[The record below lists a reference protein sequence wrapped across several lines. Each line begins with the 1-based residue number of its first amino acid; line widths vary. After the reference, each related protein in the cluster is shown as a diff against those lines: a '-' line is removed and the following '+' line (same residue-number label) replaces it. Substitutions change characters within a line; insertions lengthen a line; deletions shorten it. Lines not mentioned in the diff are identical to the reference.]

1 MPFHLEVVTAE
12 RSVFSEDVDA
22 VTVPG
27 TDGELGILP
36 QHTTLLTALSF
47 GNLHIRS
54 GAEEVDIAVGGGFL
68 EVRPDKVVVLADMA
82 ERAEDIDVTRA
93 ETARTRAAE
102 IIALGPATV
111 DLIRAEASLRRAEA
125 RLRVAR
131 RRQGGGAPHGEAG
144 GGA

>member
-27 TDGELGILP
+27 TNGELGILP

-131 RRQGGGAPHGEAG
+131 RRPGGGASHGEAG

>member
-1 MPFHLEVVTAE
+1 M
-12 RSVFSEDVDA
+12 
-22 VTVPG
+22 
-27 TDGELGILP
+27 
-36 QHTTLLTALSF
+36 LTALSF

-131 RRQGGGAPHGEAG
+131 RRPGGGASHGEAG

>member
-27 TDGELGILP
+27 TTGELGILP

-131 RRQGGGAPHGEAG
+131 RRHSGGAPHGEAG

>member
-27 TDGELGILP
+27 TTGELGILP

-68 EVRPDKVVVLADMA
+68 EVRTDKVVVLADMA

-131 RRQGGGAPHGEAG
+131 RRHSGGAPHGEAG

>member
-27 TDGELGILP
+27 TNGELGILP

-93 ETARTRAAE
+93 EVARTRAAE
-102 IIALGPATV
+102 LIALGPATV

-131 RRQGGGAPHGEAG
+131 RRHGGGAPHGEAG

>member
-22 VTVPG
+22 MTVPG
-27 TDGELGILP
+27 TNGELGILP

-93 ETARTRAAE
+93 EVARTRAAE
-102 IIALGPATV
+102 LIALGPATV

-131 RRQGGGAPHGEAG
+131 RRHSGGASHGEAG

>member
-36 QHTTLLTALSF
+36 RHTTLLTALSF
-47 GNLHIRS
+47 GNLHIRF

-93 ETARTRAAE
+93 ESARARAAE
-102 IIALGPATV
+102 LIALGPATV

-131 RRQGGGAPHGEAG
+131 RRHSGGAPHGEAG

>member
-131 RRQGGGAPHGEAG
+131 RRQGGGAPHVEAG